1 MRGHI
6 KLQSLNIGGADDDD
20 DDFISSTVKQY
31 LPICGRER
39 ERERERE
46 SRPRARRKE
55 SASLRSWVLTEML
68 ASQSSEM

>member
-6 KLQSLNIGGADDDD
+6 KLQSLNIGGADDDDD

-39 ERERERE
+39 EREQ
-46 SRPRARRKE
+46 A
-55 SASLRSWVLTEML
+55 TC
-68 ASQSSEM
+68 